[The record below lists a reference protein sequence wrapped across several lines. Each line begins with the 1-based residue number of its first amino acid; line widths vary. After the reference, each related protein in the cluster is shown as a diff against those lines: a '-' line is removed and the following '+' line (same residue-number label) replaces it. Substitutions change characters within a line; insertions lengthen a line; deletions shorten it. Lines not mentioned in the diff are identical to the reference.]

1 MPDAS
6 GSGPG
11 YRDHALLAGFLTLAD
26 AWIARTADDRG
37 IAWFRNALDEVS
49 RASGDRALGV
59 AIGLAPRRVGKA
71 GLALDA
77 VDLARA
83 TALRNGLDPGGWS
96 VDQLARIALM
106 VASYRND
113 AGFAESLDRFC
124 ATAEINE
131 LIALCLGFAIYPVT
145 APIEPRAREAIRS
158 GMKPVFEALAHRNP
172 YPAEVF
178 TEDHWNQMVVKAI
191 FTGSSLWPI
200 QGLDQRGN
208 PRLASMMVALA
219 QERWAAGRPI
229 SPEVWRCIA
238 PHADADGLAAM
249 ARAWDADAGN
259 DRLAIA
265 LALESAP
272 KTSAGLPFGA
282 RLDEASA
289 AIAANKIDWRVLA
302 GAQT

>member
-26 AWIARTADDRG
+26 GWIARAADDRG
-37 IAWFRNALDEVS
+37 IASFRNALDEVS

-131 LIALCLGFAIYPVT
+131 
-145 APIEPRAREAIRS
+145 
-158 GMKPVFEALAHRNP
+158 M
-172 YPAEVF
+172 
-178 TEDHWNQMVVKAI
+178 
-191 FTGSSLWPI
+191 
-200 QGLDQRGN
+200 
-208 PRLASMMVALA
+208 
-219 QERWAAGRPI
+219 
-229 SPEVWRCIA
+229 IA
-238 PHADADGLAAM
+238 PCRGF
-249 ARAWDADAGN
+249 
-259 DRLAIA
+259 
-265 LALESAP
+265 E
-272 KTSAGLPFGA
+272 
-282 RLDEASA
+282 
-289 AIAANKIDWRVLA
+289 
-302 GAQT
+302 